1 MRTTIR
7 QATWMAL
14 WLAAAAFAATPSTPT
29 AAPTELE
36 AQSRALERA
45 SQAVVGVQALA
56 LEDARSNATLGRL
69 RQGSGVVIGEDGTVL
84 TIGYLILE
92 AEDVVLTTDDGREV
106 PATGVAYDVATGLGM
121 VRPLLPLKLAPAPL
135 GRSGAVAG
143 NEPLIVVS
151 GGDEGAV
158 SGARMVS
165 RRGFSG
171 NWEYHIDGALFTA
184 PARRDHSGAGLF
196 NGRGEL
202 VGIGSLWLAD
212 AGSGEGPR
220 QSGNMFVPIDLLTP
234 VLSELRARGSSRPSD
249 RAWIGLQCAE
259 TGSGLRI
266 MRGNPDSPA
275 ELAGWVAGRRCG
287 RRRAAAGSIRASHL
301 ARDAGGKREEWTRPV
316 GRKDELLAGGE
327 PDRNLTLPVLAREHI
342 HPENA
347 VVPVRVTNPRR

>member
-1 MRTTIR
+1 M
-7 QATWMAL
+7 
-14 WLAAAAFAATPSTPT
+14 
-29 AAPTELE
+29 
-36 AQSRALERA
+36 QSVSVTRLPR
-45 SQAVVGVQALA
+45 VF
-56 LEDARSNATLGRL
+56 ATLGFRWGRATGQGSEVGEL
-69 RQGSGVVIGEDGTVL
+69 SRAERRAGDAVIGVTAGVASDARWAATLGQQRQGSGVVIGEDGTVL

-106 PATGVAYDVATGLGM
+106 PATVVAYDVATGLGM

-234 VLSELRARGSSRPSD
+234 VLSELRARGSSRASD

-266 MRGNPDSPA
+266 MRVNPDSPA
-275 ELAGWVAGRRCG
+275 DVAGLE
-287 RRRAAAGSIRASHL
+287 AGDTIERI
-301 ARDAGGKREEWTRPV
+301 DGT
-316 GRKDELLAGGE
+316 
-327 PDRNLTLPVLAREHI
+327 
-342 HPENA
+342 A
-347 VVPVRVTNPRR
+347 VVTLESFYKALWSGGPAERNVTLDLLRNGRPLEVTLRTVDRMKTLKRAQGV

>member
-1 MRTTIR
+1 MSKWHRFF
-7 QATWMAL
+7 MAL
-14 WLAAAAFAATPSTPT
+14 ALAAGLGAAQAS
-29 AAPTELE
+29 ELE
-36 AQSRALERA
+36 AQSRALQRA
-45 SQAVVGVQALA
+45 SDAVIGLTARVPS
-56 LEDARSNATLGRL
+56 DARSAATLGQQ

-106 PATGVAYDVATGLGM
+106 PATVVAYDVATGFGM

-143 NEPLIVVS
+143 NEPLVVVS

-158 SGARMVS
+158 SGARLVS

-171 NWEYHIDGALFTA
+171 NWEYHVDGALFTA

-212 AGSGEGPR
+212 ASGGEGPR

-234 VLSELRARGSSRPSD
+234 VLGELRARGSTRASE

-266 MRGNPDSPA
+266 MRVNPDSPA
-275 ELAGWVAGRRCG
+275 DVAGLEAGDTIERIDGTAVVTLESFYKALWSGGPAERNVTLELLRNG
-287 RRRAAAGSIRASHL
+287 RPLAVTLRTVDRMKTLRRAQG
-301 ARDAGGKREEWTRPV
+301 V
-316 GRKDELLAGGE
+316 
-327 PDRNLTLPVLAREHI
+327 
-342 HPENA
+342 
-347 VVPVRVTNPRR
+347 